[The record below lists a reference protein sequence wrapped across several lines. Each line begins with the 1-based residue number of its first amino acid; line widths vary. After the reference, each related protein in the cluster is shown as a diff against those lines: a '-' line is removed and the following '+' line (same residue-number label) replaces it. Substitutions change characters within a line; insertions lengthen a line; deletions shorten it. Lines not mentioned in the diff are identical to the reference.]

1 MSTLPIAKMG
11 MFENYIHLVDV
22 NGLTTVCD
30 FFFPEKIIPMYEV
43 SLERENCESLL
54 RSNLKVV

>member
-30 FFFPEKIIPMYEV
+30 FFSEK
-43 SLERENCESLL
+43 
-54 RSNLKVV
+54 

>member
-22 NGLTTVCD
+22 NGLTTVCE
-30 FFFPEKIIPMYEV
+30 FFSRKIIPMYEV
-43 SLERENCESLL
+43 SLERELWEPF
-54 RSNLKVV
+54 KK

>member
-22 NGLTTVCD
+22 NGLTTVWD
-30 FFFPEKIIPMYEV
+30 FFFQKNNSNVWSE
-43 SLERENCESLL
+43 SRERELWEPF
-54 RSNLKVV
+54 KK